1 MSAMNES
8 LVAVANRLY
17 WQSEASVAEIAEQLG
32 LSRRGLYAI
41 LRPEPAGGRCPEC
54 GGELV
59 YPTRSARAA
68 GAPSCRDCGPVEAAA
83 GEAGQPAGSLPEAEP
98 EVEQELDA
106 GRLAPIGT
114 SGAALRARA
123 IFIGSAALAG
133 VAVGATIA
141 LLASR
146 RR

>member
-17 WQSEASVAEIAEQLG
+17 WHSEASVAEIAEQLG

-41 LRPEPAGGRCPEC
+41 LRPEPAGGRCSEC

-59 YPTRSARAA
+59 YPTRQARAA
-68 GAPSCRDCGPVEAAA
+68 GTPSCRGCGPVEAA
-83 GEAGQPAGSLPEAEP
+83 QPPGALPEAEP

-114 SGAALRARA
+114 WGAALRARA
-123 IFIGSAALAG
+123 LFIGGAALAG